1 MICTEGTQEDSSM
14 NGIAVTFLAMV
25 IYFSVLMLIGLVGYI
40 NADRLEGWVDRKFS
54 KKKPYGR
61 KG

>member
-40 NADRLEGWVDRKFS
+40 NADRLEAWAGRRFS
-54 KKKPYGR
+54 KERAHGR
-61 KG
+61 RG